1 MKKKLRIGVLLDSKT
16 VPYWALTMFEKI
28 LAYNNCEIVVGIVK
42 KGENLHSSD
51 KIKTKQSLFDIY
63 RKLENRFKV
72 PSRNT
77 FESKSLENI
86 VPEYIE
92 IKTNS
97 TKLSDSISVK
107 DFELIKSYE
116 LDVIIRLGF
125 KILRGDILKASKYGI
140 WSYHHGDN
148 KVNRGG
154 PAGVW
159 EVFRNIDETG
169 VTLQILTENLD
180 GGSVLAYSYS
190 STNKL
195 SINFN
200 KNNLYWKAA
209 NMLPRELNRLYNLG
223 EIAYFNEI
231 NKKNALPVFYS
242 NELYVNPKN
251 IDTLKGIFSMV
262 MATVNEKI
270 NTTFFKEQWIL
281 LYNFNKKN
289 SISKS
294 LFRFKKLIPPSDRFW
309 ADPHIIYKNGK
320 YFVFIEELIYKNIK
334 GHISVFEINEKGEM
348 TAPEIILKKDYHLS
362 YPFTFEHNGIFYMI
376 PETSEN
382 NTIELYECTDFP
394 YKWELKKILK
404 SNIKAVDTTILF
416 HDNKCWMFANIKE
429 NMGASTCD
437 ELFLF
442 YADSLLSDNWT
453 EHPMNPIVSDVKS
466 SRPAGSIIEINGNLL
481 RPSQD
486 CAKRYGYGI
495 KINKI
500 EKLNETEYSETETSS
515 IYPNWDKKLKAVH
528 TISNKGNLTFID
540 SLIKIRK

>member
-1 MKKKLRIGVLLDSKT
+1 MKNKLRIGILLDKKE
-16 VPYWALTMFEKI
+16 VPFWAFKMLEKI
-28 LAYNNCEIVVGIVK
+28 IADNNCNLVVGIIK
-42 KGENLHSSD
+42 TGENLVSSN
-51 KIKTKQSLFDIY
+51 KTNNKNSLFDIY
-63 RKLENRFKV
+63 RKFENKFRLSKPNAFEFKKLDDII
-72 PSRNT
+72 P
-77 FESKSLENI
+77 K
-86 VPEYIE
+86 YIE

-97 TKLSDSISVK
+97 TKLSDSITNN
-107 DFELIKSYE
+107 DFELIKSFE

-159 EVFRNIDETG
+159 EVFKNIDETG
-169 VTLQILTENLD
+169 VTLQVLTENLD
-180 GGSVLAYSYS
+180 GGNILAKSYS

-200 KNNLYWKAA
+200 KNNFYWKAA
-209 NMLPRELNRLYNLG
+209 SMLPRELNKLYNIG
-223 EIAYFNEI
+223 ETAYFNNI
-231 NKKNALPVFYS
+231 NKINLLPEFYS
-242 NELYVNPKN
+242 NELYVNPKTV
-251 IDTLKGIFSMV
+251 DTLKGIFNMCK
-262 MATVNEKI
+262 ATLLEKY

-281 LYNFNKKN
+281 LYNFSKNK

-294 LFRFKKLIPPSDRFW
+294 LFRFKKLIPPTDRFW
-309 ADPHIIYKNGK
+309 ADPHIILKNGK

-348 TAPEIILKKDYHLS
+348 TNPEMILKKDYHLS
-362 YPFTFEHNGIFYMI
+362 YPFTFEDNGAYYMI

-382 NTIELYECTDFP
+382 NTIELYKCSNFP
-394 YKWELKKILK
+394 DKWELEKVIKN
-404 SNIKAVDTTILF
+404 NIKAVDTTILF
-416 HDNKCWMFANIKE
+416 HNNKYWMFTNIKE

-442 YADSLLSDNWT
+442 YSDSLLSDTWT
-453 EHPMNPIVSDVKS
+453 AHPMNPIVSDVKS
-466 SRPAGSIIEINGNLL
+466 SRPAGSIIEINGNLF

-486 CAKRYGYGI
+486 CAKRYGHGI

-500 EKLNETEYSETETSS
+500 ERLSETDYLEFETSS
-515 IYPNWDKKLKAVH
+515 IYPNWEKKLKAVH
-528 TISNKGNLTFID
+528 TISNKSNLTFID